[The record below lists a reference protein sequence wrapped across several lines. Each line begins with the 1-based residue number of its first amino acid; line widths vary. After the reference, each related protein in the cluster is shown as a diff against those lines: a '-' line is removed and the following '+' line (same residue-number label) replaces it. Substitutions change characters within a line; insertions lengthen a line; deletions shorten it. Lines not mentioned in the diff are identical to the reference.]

1 MRSKSASSSS
11 GQSSMFISIFS
22 IPIRLQARSN
32 MQKPNPATVKR
43 SRYLC
48 DEMTEPVYEYEKYLG
63 FDGVKRMAF
72 RIPFACFDTTVLE
85 ETLTYVVR
93 LDTDG
98 WIRKYHKNSNLV
110 EELKAPVEEEK
121 DWYTLKDKVREHL
134 ELYCTDE
141 NIGKVY
147 GKYAQAHKRGDF
159 SLRFRAQGF
168 FWLPR
173 TLLGIEGQMYAF
185 YDMPEV
191 IHDMN
196 RFAVEVFREKHGK
209 IFDIIQPEVMLFEE
223 ETAVPFSEGKG
234 SEKYFCGYRW

>member
-1 MRSKSASSSS
+1 MKRKKSLKES
-11 GQSSMFISIFS
+11 GLKMC
-22 IPIRLQARSN
+22 IRDR
-32 MQKPNPATVKR
+32 
-43 SRYLC
+43 
-48 DEMTEPVYEYEKYLG
+48 
-63 FDGVKRMAF
+63 
-72 RIPFACFDTTVLE
+72 
-85 ETLTYVVR
+85 
-93 LDTDG
+93 DTDG

-185 YDMPEV
+185 YDMPE
-191 IHDMN
+191 
-196 RFAVEVFREKHGK
+196 AVSYTHLRR
-209 IFDIIQPEVMLFEE
+209 Q
-223 ETAVPFSEGKG
+223 
-234 SEKYFCGYRW
+234 